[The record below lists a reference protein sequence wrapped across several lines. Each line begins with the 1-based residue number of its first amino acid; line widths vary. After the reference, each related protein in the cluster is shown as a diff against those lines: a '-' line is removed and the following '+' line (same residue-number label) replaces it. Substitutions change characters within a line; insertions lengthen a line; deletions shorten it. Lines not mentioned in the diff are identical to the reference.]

1 MILFLQGS
9 SLKDL
14 ICFKQKFML
23 YSVCDFFS
31 EKNINENYIK
41 NCLKRKLVVCKSM
54 YNSKFLFAI
63 ERIYQDT
70 LLMNI
75 VSMINKMEN
84 RIDYFYLFLRK
95 H

>member
-1 MILFLQGS
+1 
-9 SLKDL
+9 
-14 ICFKQKFML
+14 ML

-41 NCLKRKLVVCKSM
+41 NCLKGKFVVCKSM

>member
-1 MILFLQGS
+1 
-9 SLKDL
+9 
-14 ICFKQKFML
+14 ML

-31 EKNINENYIK
+31 KKNINENYIK
-41 NCLKRKLVVCKSM
+41 NCLKRKLVVSKNM

>member
-1 MILFLQGS
+1 
-9 SLKDL
+9 
-14 ICFKQKFML
+14 
-23 YSVCDFFS
+23 
-31 EKNINENYIK
+31 
-41 NCLKRKLVVCKSM
+41 M

-70 LLMNI
+70 LLMNT
-75 VSMINKMEN
+75 VSMINKMKN

>member
-14 ICFKQKFML
+14 ICFKKNL
-23 YSVCDFFS
+23 CYTVCVIFFS

-95 H
+95 N